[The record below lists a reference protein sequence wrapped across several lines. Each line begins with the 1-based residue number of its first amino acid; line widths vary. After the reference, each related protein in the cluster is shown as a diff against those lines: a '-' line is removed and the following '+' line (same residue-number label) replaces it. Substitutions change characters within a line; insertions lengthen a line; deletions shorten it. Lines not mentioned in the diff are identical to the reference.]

1 MFNDPHDPS
10 WNPLL
15 EAAWKAWAQAHAPY
29 SHFHVGAALLTA
41 SGEIHAGCN
50 VENASYPVSLCAERG
65 ALSTAVAAGLKPG
78 GLVAVVVVTEADQL
92 TPPCGACR
100 QALVEFAGGLPLL
113 LANREGRAL
122 RDLRDL
128 LPECF
133 TGGHFL

>member
-10 WNPLL
+10 WEPLL
-15 EAAWKAWAQAHAPY
+15 RAAWKAWARAHAPY
-29 SHFHVGAALLTA
+29 SHFQVGAALLTA

-50 VENASYPVSLCAERG
+50 VENASYPVTLCAERG
-65 ALSTAVAAGLKPG
+65 ALSAAVAAGLRPG
-78 GLVAVVVVTEADQL
+78 DLVAAVVVTEAAQL

-100 QALVEFAGGLPLL
+100 QALVEFAGSLPVLM
-113 LANREGRAL
+113 ANRESRQL

-133 TGGHFL
+133 TGGHFQ